1 MNEAESPC
9 EKQPQAQKLPHTV
22 FISYSNEDKAMA
34 DAVCATLEAENIG
47 CWIAPRDVQGGRPYS
62 GQITQAIREAR
73 ILLLILTGAANRSKH
88 VLREVER
95 AAHFQNHLLTFRVEP
110 IAPGDDLAYFLGA
123 DQWVDGF
130 RPLPPSQHFPALV
143 QHTCKLLQSCAA
155 EQEPEE
161 LSDAASETFAHFRI
175 LRRADGSLF
184 KLGKGGMGVTY
195 KAIDT
200 VLNRP
205 VAL

>member
-1 MNEAESPC
+1 
-9 EKQPQAQKLPHTV
+9 
-22 FISYSNEDKAMA
+22 
-34 DAVCATLEAENIG
+34 
-47 CWIAPRDVQGGRPYS
+47 VQGGRPYS

-73 ILLLILTGAANRSKH
+73 GLLLILTGAANRSKH

-95 AAHFQNHLLTFRVEP
+95 AAHCQNHLLTFRVEP

-143 QHTCKLLQSCAA
+143 QHTRKLLQNSAS
-155 EQEPEE
+155 EEEPEE
-161 LSDAASETFAHFRI
+161 QSDTASETFAHFRI
-175 LRRADGSLF
+175 QRRPDGSLF
-184 KLGKGGMGVTY
+184 RLGKGGMGVTY
-195 KAIDT
+195 KAIDS

-205 VAL
+205 VALKGFRAL